1 MLKLQTNKN
10 DENDM
15 RLIETNSQKVL
26 GHIIKFWFHGCWSY
40 QTTVEITGGIHGGN
54 MASMEDALGVIIVAN
69 ELMTFKEWEELCKNN
84 PVSNFSCQI
93 E

>member
-15 RLIETNSQKVL
+15 RLIETNTQTIL
-26 GHIIKFWFHGCWSY
+26 GYIIKFWFHGSWSY
-40 QTTVEITGGIHGGN
+40 CTTVHKPEGITGAN
-54 MASMEDALGVIIVAN
+54 MASMEDALGMIIVEN
-69 ELMTFKEWEELCKNN
+69 EIMTVEEWEALCKKH